1 MKKVLIITYYW
12 PPSGGSGVQRWLKF
26 TKYLREFGWEPIIYT
41 VENGEF
47 PIIDTSLEKDVPE
60 GITVLRQPIWE
71 PYQLYKFFTGQKKTD
86 RVVSG
91 FLSENKKPSLS
102 SKISTFIRGNF
113 FIPDARMFWI
123 RPSIRFLKEYLANN
137 TVDAMVSNGP
147 PHSTH
152 LIALGIKEKMNI
164 PWLADFRDPWTAIDF
179 YQDLMLTP
187 FADWRHHTLE
197 KKVITKANTVVVVS
211 ETRRKD
217 FEQIV
222 SRKVAVVTNGYDE
235 SDVFDNP
242 SALSTKEFSIAHIG
256 LMNKDRNLPVFWRAL
271 RELTTENPA
280 FAQQL
285 KVKLIGKCD
294 ASVRDTIAENQ
305 MEAWTEYIDYMP
317 HKEVSF
323 LQQSVS
329 VLYLPINNVFNAE
342 AVLPGKVFEY
352 LAARRPILVI
362 GPEGGDASVIIREA
376 GAGWISGFEDVE
388 KLKANLSDMF
398 QKHLSQQL
406 HVNPTGISQYSRR
419 SLTGKMAALLTEI
432 SEKK

>member
-47 PIIDTSLEKDVPE
+47 PLIDASLEKDVPE
-60 GITVLRQPIWE
+60 GVCILRQPIWE
-71 PYQLYKFFTGQKKTD
+71 PYEIYKFFTGQKKTD

-91 FLSENKKPSLS
+91 FLSENKKPSLQN
-102 SKISTFIRGNF
+102 KIATFIRGNF

-123 RPSIRFLKEYLANN
+123 RPSIKFLTKYLSENQ
-137 TVDAMVSNGP
+137 VDAIVSNGP

-152 LIALGIKEKMNI
+152 LIALGVKEKTKL

-179 YQDLMLTP
+179 YQDLMLSP
-187 FADWRHHTLE
+187 IADWRHHYWE
-197 KKVITKANTVVVVS
+197 KKVISTADSVVVVS

-217 FEQIV
+217 FEKIV
-222 SRKVAVVTNGYDE
+222 PRKIAVVTNGYDE
-235 SDVFDNP
+235 SDVSPENIT
-242 SALSTKEFSIAHIG
+242 LNRNEFSIAHIG

-271 RELTTENPA
+271 SEMVAENLT

-294 ASVRDTIAENQ
+294 ASVRDTIAQYKMEN
-305 MEAWTEYIDYMP
+305 WTEYIDYMP
-317 HKEVSF
+317 HKAVSR
-323 LQQSVS
+323 LQQGVS

-362 GPEGGDASVIIREA
+362 GPAQGDASVVIREA
-376 GAGWISGFEDVE
+376 GAGWISDFEDVE
-388 KLKANLSDMF
+388 TLKKNLNNMFSLHLNGKLE
-398 QKHLSQQL
+398 
-406 HVNPTGISQYSRR
+406 VNPAGISEYSRR
-419 SLTGKMAALLTEI
+419 ALTGKMAGLLNQITAV
-432 SEKK
+432 

>member
-60 GITVLRQPIWE
+60 GLTVLRQPIWE

-137 TVDAMVSNGP
+137 HVDAMVSNGP

-222 SRKVAVVTNGYDE
+222 AREIKVVTNGYDE

-242 SALSTKEFSIAHIG
+242 AALSTTEFSIAHIG

-329 VLYLPINNVFNAE
+329 VLYLPINHVFNAE

-362 GPEGGDASVIIREA
+362 GPEEGDASVIIREA

-406 HVNPTGISQYSRR
+406 HVNPAGISHYSRR